1 MKTIV
6 DKQTNTSRYLVDDD
20 YNINMLD
27 DRIEMGDPNNID
39 FIIGDL
45 NFWTASIITDVTAPE
60 DWTGCKYTCSN
71 EGVFTAISG

>member
-6 DKQTNTSRYLVDDD
+6 DKQTNTSRYLVEDD

-45 NFWTASIITDVTAPE
+45 NFWNASVITDVTAPE
-60 DWTGCKYTCSN
+60 DWEGCRYSCSN
-71 EGVFTAISG
+71 KGVFTAISE